1 MKSTLPTDHLIYA
14 VPDLAEGVAA
24 MAQVLG
30 VQPAMGGRHPG
41 WGTANA
47 LLALGPDVYLEVLGP
62 DPDQPPPSR
71 PRPFGLDGLMQAG
84 LNWPDSA
91 NSRNKILQSRNK
103 IFQESLFLAIIGVQA
118 ITSLSGETMRS
129 ALSGF
134 LLLLISLAAPSQA
147 SAQLRA
153 DTVFTWRGYGR
164 PSTCGLRIYATPID
178 EDRPH
183 TVIIREQAENGG
195 ASTIA
200 DARHLVELIGRRF
213 EIDPAEATWVFH
225 WGAFSYDGAV
235 PDKRKELFLRA
246 TFRWNK
252 SGTLS
257 TPSWRVVTRAQVED
271 YTDRQ
276 FR

>member
-1 MKSTLPTDHLIYA
+1 M
-14 VPDLAEGVAA
+14 
-24 MAQVLG
+24 
-30 VQPAMGGRHPG
+30 RR
-41 WGTANA
+41 
-47 LLALGPDVYLEVLGP
+47 VYV
-62 DPDQPPPSR
+62 
-71 PRPFGLDGLMQAG
+71 
-84 LNWPDSA
+84 
-91 NSRNKILQSRNK
+91 
-103 IFQESLFLAIIGVQA
+103 SLFI
-118 ITSLSGETMRS
+118 
-129 ALSGF
+129 F
-134 LLLLISLAAPSQA
+134 LLGLTVPPHA

-164 PSTCGLRIYATPID
+164 ASTCGLRIYATPFD

-183 TVIIREQAENGG
+183 TVIIREQAENDG
-195 ASTIA
+195 ASTVA

-225 WGAFSYDGAV
+225 WGAFSYEDAA
-235 PDKRKELFLRA
+235 PNKRKELFLRA

-257 TPSWRVVTRAQVED
+257 TPTWRVVTRAQVED